1 MADSLHNFFFV
12 SYDPGGF
19 VTIDKPELGFWL
31 QTLSVKIFGFTPF
44 SIFLPQALAG
54 VLAVLLLYYLVR
66 RQFGFTAGILAAL
79 ALAVSPISVVTA
91 RNNTI
96 DSTLVLVMLLGAWA
110 VIRAAETGKWRWLLL
125 SAVFVGLGF
134 NVKMMEAYL
143 VVPAF
148 GLLYLLCAPRKLPMR
163 LAQLGVAALVLLVVS
178 FAWVA
183 TVDMIPAVDRPYVG
197 STQNNSEISLALGY
211 NGVERLLGQNAGGFG
226 NERETNSTGNAST
239 GRERALPG
247 YGGDTGTRADG
258 FTGRGGGLFGNGSA
272 GPLRLFSAPLGGQIV
287 WLLPFALLAILALA
301 WQRRP
306 QFRTDPDQHAM
317 ILWGMWLITMV
328 AFFSVAGFFHSYYM
342 TTLAPAICALFGIGV
357 VVLWQDYRRG
367 GWRAWLLPVALVL
380 TALEQV
386 HIITEDPSWGMWLV
400 PLIIIPCALA
410 AVLLMVMLF
419 LRQLRKL
426 ELPPRTLAP
435 ALAIALIALLLT
447 PAYWSA
453 MPGIT
458 DAAVSIPSAGP
469 GQAGTFGNFGVA
481 SATVYASSNTADTA
495 LIRYLEAN
503 QGRATYL
510 VATASSNQADG
521 IILATNKPVMAMGG
535 FSGSDPI
542 LTTGKL
548 AQLVANGTVRFFLVG
563 NGFGGTRRSVDGQP
577 AFDFGA
583 RGVSGRG
590 GFGGFGGTQT
600 QLTTWI
606 TRNCKAVPTST
617 WQGSASATGQS
628 SAMQLYDCANAR

>member
-1 MADSLHNFFFV
+1 
-12 SYDPGGF
+12 
-19 VTIDKPELGFWL
+19 
-31 QTLSVKIFGFTPF
+31 
-44 SIFLPQALAG
+44 
-54 VLAVLLLYYLVR
+54 
-66 RQFGFTAGILAAL
+66 
-79 ALAVSPISVVTA
+79 
-91 RNNTI
+91 
-96 DSTLVLVMLLGAWA
+96 
-110 VIRAAETGKWRWLLL
+110 
-125 SAVFVGLGF
+125 
-134 NVKMMEAYL
+134 
-143 VVPAF
+143 
-148 GLLYLLCAPRKLPMR
+148 
-163 LAQLGVAALVLLVVS
+163 
-178 FAWVA
+178 
-183 TVDMIPAVDRPYVG
+183 
-197 STQNNSEISLALGY
+197 
-211 NGVERLLGQNAGGFG
+211 
-226 NERETNSTGNAST
+226 
-239 GRERALPG
+239 
-247 YGGDTGTRADG
+247 
-258 FTGRGGGLFGNGSA
+258 
-272 GPLRLFSAPLGGQIV
+272 LRLFSAPLGGQIV

-306 QFRTDPDQHAM
+306 QFRADPGQHAM

-357 VVLWQDYRRG
+357 VVMWQDYRRG

-410 AVLLMVMLF
+410 AVVLVVMLS
-419 LRQLRKL
+419 LRLLRKL
-426 ELPPRTLAP
+426 DLPPRTLAP

-453 MPGIT
+453 VPGMT
-458 DAAVSIPSAGP
+458 NAAVSIPSAGP
-469 GQAGTFGNFGVA
+469 GQAGTFGNFGTA
-481 SATVYASSNTADTA
+481 SANVYDGNNTTDAA

-510 VATASSNQADG
+510 VATASSNQADA

-548 AQLVANGTVRFFLVG
+548 AQLVTNGTVRFFLVG
-563 NGFGGTRRSVDGQP
+563 NGFGGTRRTVDGQP

-590 GFGGFGGTQT
+590 GFAGFGGAQS

-606 TRNCKAVPTST
+606 TRNCKAVPSST
-617 WQGSASATGQS
+617 WQGSASATGQG